1 MTHDTTEGVAESI
14 AIWEERA
21 AERIL
26 GEAVYE
32 KRLKLYAEIYEHD
45 NAFWLHRHG
54 RIGISGATA
63 RNPALLQK
71 AIPGDDPV
79 LDIGGGT
86 GVAGDAFSPTRE
98 YVICD
103 ASSVANAQSSSGLA
117 NRRTVIGN
125 ATELPFPDAT
135 FGAVLILD
143 VLEHLHREDI
153 ERSMTQVWRVL
164 RPGGRL
170 LIATP
175 NRISGPWDVRR
186 TLPDPDNHRGL
197 HLNEMSVGD
206 MLRLV
211 RRHGFR
217 ALAFQTSQA
226 TAMLFDMPPLALWAG
241 LWEGIAKPAPLRYRS
256 RMCPLAVV
264 LASKADG

>member
-125 ATELPFPDAT
+125 ATELPFPTMAAPCPRVSGIRGDGGCDPAPQQRHVGPSWQCRARGLA
-135 FGAVLILD
+135 GANLTRRD
-143 VLEHLHREDI
+143 DTE
-153 ERSMTQVWRVL
+153 
-164 RPGGRL
+164 RPGGR
-170 LIATP
+170 
-175 NRISGPWDVRR
+175 RGHRSGGRPACRSGLRR
-186 TLPDPDNHRGL
+186 SPC
-197 HLNEMSVGD
+197 
-206 MLRLV
+206 
-211 RRHGFR
+211 RRWR
-217 ALAFQTSQA
+217 
-226 TAMLFDMPPLALWAG
+226 
-241 LWEGIAKPAPLRYRS
+241 R
-256 RMCPLAVV
+256 C
-264 LASKADG
+264 